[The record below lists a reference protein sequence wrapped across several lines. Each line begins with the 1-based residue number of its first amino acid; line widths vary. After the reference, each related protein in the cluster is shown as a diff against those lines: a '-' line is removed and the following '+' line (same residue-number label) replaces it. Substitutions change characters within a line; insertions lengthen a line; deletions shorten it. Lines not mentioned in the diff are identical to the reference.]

1 MLRHDNYRF
10 RRAAITGIFAL
21 AFGAL
26 SLGAQADKL
35 KWITYKPQNAN
46 DAQAI
51 STQWMV
57 DEFKKRT
64 GGKHEFQVFW
74 GGSVAKDREI
84 PDALSGGAGDIGDIV
99 TPYFP
104 DKFPLNNAVGFF
116 IPQPKSTIEIGLLME
131 RWHREYPQFGAELKK
146 YNLKVIGFRPLGN
159 YGIIC
164 TKPIKSLADFKG
176 KRIRSYGFALPP
188 LIEGLGATP
197 VSMNTTDAYEAL
209 QRGIL
214 DCSPI
219 DPVLAHGWKYDEVAK
234 YYINVPLGASFGHMI
249 TMNLKSYEK
258 LDTQTRAILDG
269 LGREYVVRYSVEM
282 ATITDQVV
290 QGWKKQGVT
299 VINFPRD
306 EFAKLVNL
314 PAVKAVREKW
324 IKRAKELGVPAEKIV
339 EELSF

>member
-1 MLRHDNYRF
+1 MRQRHNHRF
-10 RRAAITGIFAL
+10 QRAAITGLFAL
-21 AFGAL
+21 ACGAL

-35 KWITYKPQNAN
+35 KFITYKPQNAN
-46 DAQAI
+46 DAHSI
-51 STQWMV
+51 SLQWMG

-64 GGKHEFQVFW
+64 GGKHEFQMFW

-116 IPQPKSTIEIGLLME
+116 IPQPNSTIEIGLLME
-131 RWHREYPQFGAELKK
+131 RWHRQYPQFDAELKK
-146 YNLKVIGFRPLGN
+146 YNLKVIGYRPLGD

-164 TKPIKSLADFKG
+164 TKPIRTLAEFKG
-176 KRIRSYGFALPP
+176 KRIRTYGFAYPALV
-188 LIEGLGATP
+188 EGLGGTP
-197 VSMNTTDAYEAL
+197 VSMSTTDAYEAL

-234 YYINVPLGASFGHMI
+234 YYINVPLGASFGHMV

-258 LDTQTRAILDG
+258 LDAQTRAILEG
-269 LGREYVVRYSVEM
+269 LGREYLVRYSVEM
-282 ATITDQVV
+282 AVMTDQVV
-290 QGWKKQGVT
+290 QGWKKKGVT

-306 EFAKLVNL
+306 EFAKLVNY